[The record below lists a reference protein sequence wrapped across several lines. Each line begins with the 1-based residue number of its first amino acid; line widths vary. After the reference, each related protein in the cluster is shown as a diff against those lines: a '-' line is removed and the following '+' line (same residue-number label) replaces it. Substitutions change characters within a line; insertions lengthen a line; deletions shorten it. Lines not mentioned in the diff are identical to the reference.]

1 MPRRSASI
9 KKKNNTNNKRHAD
22 GDVTESLLGKGKQ
35 HKGAGVGAKPFG
47 GLVGNVPF
55 FSFYNI
61 AYWIVAVL
69 PLVVGA
75 ASLAL
80 VFVGHMRVNNDVDHL
95 TTRVDTIDTTVTN
108 DINPALVSLSNT
120 CFSPNRYLF
129 NSVQSFY
136 VV

>member
-9 KKKNNTNNKRHAD
+9 KKKKRHAD
-22 GDVTESLLGKGKQ
+22 SDVTESLLGKGKQ
-35 HKGAGVGAKPFG
+35 HSGAKGVGAKPFG

-55 FSFYNI
+55 FSFYNL

-69 PLVVGA
+69 PLLVGA